1 MLIFIRIR
9 GKCRRPTRL
18 QFQSILG
25 GFSSRDGRQELLEE
39 TVVDAGPL
47 QVHQVACLAY
57 ALQHRLLAE
66 LPENADP
73 EMFQSSS
80 LIYDV
85 RAVCLVE

>member
-1 MLIFIRIR
+1 
-9 GKCRRPTRL
+9 
-18 QFQSILG
+18 
-25 GFSSRDGRQELLEE
+25 
-39 TVVDAGPL
+39 
-47 QVHQVACLAY
+47 VHQVACLAY